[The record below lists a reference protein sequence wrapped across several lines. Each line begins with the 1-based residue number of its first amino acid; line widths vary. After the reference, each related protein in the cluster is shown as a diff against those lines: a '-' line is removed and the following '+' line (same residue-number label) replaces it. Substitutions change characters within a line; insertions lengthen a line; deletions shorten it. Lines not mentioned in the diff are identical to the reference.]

1 MTNFMAAPP
10 ESLASETTAPREL
23 DAVDISQPDP
33 ARELGVWLASLG
45 SFFNARNHP
54 LADMERAEI
63 LTRDFTNETRIAQGA
78 LLRCLQLV
86 ASLTRQAD
94 NTLYDA
100 LGEETGA
107 DAASLFAGEAGARS
121 VYQGDELDELSE
133 SLDDASALCS
143 ALLVSRI
150 VSFQAWASLGKVLRR
165 EIGRSTVAVRLMQQD
180 GQDES
185 HALAPELLGVV
196 ERVEPE
202 ALAADM
208 LEIFTRLTRLL
219 EILRFIE
226 AGLRRDQPL
235 KQMLLVFTLVREE
248 TRSLLDFVDARALRV
263 ENLDPNV
270 FDALDGTAYAIGMEL
285 RKTFE
290 HELVGLAALRQA
302 THIFAKVENA
312 HGLLRDSFQQSIVS
326 LAQIFD
332 PTLEGRRL
340 FRAFQ
345 TKLEQSLALR
355 ADIWTLLQ
363 MVRRAETEREQRS
376 AAPLIERLGAFRE
389 GSLRFLMYKDWE
401 SYERFVEEISAARGA
416 TELAPVLHR
425 FNAYLE
431 TLFSQ
436 INMRAV
442 LADHPFAFPSTE
454 E

>member
-1 MTNFMAAPP
+1 MTNFAAAS
-10 ESLASETTAPREL
+10 ESLSSETAATREPNTG
-23 DAVDISQPDP
+23 DTSKADP
-33 ARELGVWLASLG
+33 ARELGVWLQSLD

-63 LTRDFTNETRIAQGA
+63 LTRDFTNETRIAQAA
-78 LLRCLQLV
+78 LLRCLQLI
-86 ASLTRQAD
+86 AGLTRQTD
-94 NTLYDA
+94 STLYET
-100 LGEETGA
+100 LGDETVA
-107 DAASLFAGEAGARS
+107 DAPMLFAEDASARPF
-121 VYQGDELDELSE
+121 YHGDELDELSE
-133 SLDDASALCS
+133 SLGDASALCS

-150 VSFQAWASLGKVLRR
+150 VSFQAWASLGKVIRR
-165 EIGRSTVAVRLMQQD
+165 ELRRSTVAARLMRHD
-180 GQDES
+180 AQDERYG
-185 HALAPELLGVV
+185 LAPELLGVV

-202 ALAADM
+202 PLAADV
-208 LEIFTRLTRLL
+208 LEVFTRLTRLL
-219 EILRFIE
+219 EVLRFIE

-235 KQMLLVFTLVREE
+235 KQMLLIFTLVREE
-248 TRSLLDFVDARALRV
+248 TRALLDFVDARALRV
-263 ENLDPNV
+263 EDLDPNV

-290 HELVGLAALRQA
+290 HELVGLAGLRQA

-332 PTLEGRRL
+332 PTLEGKFL

-376 AAPLIERLGAFRE
+376 AVPLIERLGAFRE

-442 LADHPFAFPSTE
+442 LADYPFAFPSTE

>member
-1 MTNFMAAPP
+1 MTNFTAAPP
-10 ESLASETTAPREL
+10 ESLTSETTAARESHAG
-23 DAVDISQPDP
+23 DAPQADTT
-33 ARELGVWLASLG
+33 RELGVWLAALD

-63 LTRDFTNETRIAQGA
+63 LTRDFTNETRIAQAA

-86 ASLTRQAD
+86 AGLTRQSD
-94 NTLYDA
+94 SNIYDA
-100 LGEETGA
+100 LGD
-107 DAASLFAGEAGARS
+107 DAQMLFAEDANTRP
-121 VYQGDELDELSE
+121 VYQGDEWDELAE
-133 SLDDASALCS
+133 SLGDASALCS

-165 EIGRSTVAVRLMQQD
+165 EIRRSPAVARLMRQEAQD
-180 GQDES
+180 GS
-185 HALAPELLGVV
+185 HILAPELLGVV
-196 ERVEPE
+196 ARVEPE
-202 ALAADM
+202 PLAADI

-219 EILRFIE
+219 EVLRFIE
-226 AGLRRDQPL
+226 AALRSDQPL

-248 TRSLLDFVDARALRV
+248 TRALLDFVDGRALRI
-263 ENLDPNV
+263 EDLDPNV

-290 HELVGLAALRQA
+290 HELVGLAGLRQA

-401 SYERFVEEISAARGA
+401 SYERFVEEITAARGA

-442 LADHPFAFPSTE
+442 LADHPFAFPSTDE
-454 E
+454 

>member
-1 MTNFMAAPP
+1 MTNFAAAP
-10 ESLASETTAPREL
+10 ESLSSETAATREPNAG
-23 DAVDISQPDP
+23 DTSKADP
-33 ARELGVWLASLG
+33 ARELGVWLQSLD

-63 LTRDFTNETRIAQGA
+63 LTRDFTNETRIAQAA
-78 LLRCLQLV
+78 LLRCLQLI
-86 ASLTRQAD
+86 AGLTRQTD
-94 NTLYDA
+94 STLY
-100 LGEETGA
+100 ETLSDETVA
-107 DAASLFAGEAGARS
+107 DAPMLFAEDASTRPF
-121 VYQGDELDELSE
+121 YHGDELDELSE
-133 SLDDASALCS
+133 SLGDASALCS

-150 VSFQAWASLGKVLRR
+150 VSFQAWASLGKVIRR
-165 EIGRSTVAVRLMQQD
+165 ELRRSTVAARLMRHD
-180 GQDES
+180 AQDEPYG
-185 HALAPELLGVV
+185 LAPELLGVV

-202 ALAADM
+202 PLAADV
-208 LEIFTRLTRLL
+208 LEVFTRLTRLL
-219 EILRFIE
+219 EVLRFIE

-235 KQMLLVFTLVREE
+235 KQMLLIFTLVREE
-248 TRSLLDFVDARALRV
+248 TRALLDFVDARALRV
-263 ENLDPNV
+263 EDLDPNV

-290 HELVGLAALRQA
+290 HELVGLAGLRQA

-332 PTLEGRRL
+332 PTLEGKLL

-363 MVRRAETEREQRS
+363 LVRRAETEREQRS
-376 AAPLIERLGAFRE
+376 AVPLIERLGAFRE

-442 LADHPFAFPSTE
+442 LADYPFAFPSAE